1 VGNNYICISVMT
13 SLRVFCI
20 VMDMT
25 VNMFCLRCCC
35 YRASTGLATA
45 NTYTHTH
52 NTLLCAWRAAA
63 GQYSVHKS
71 PVADLLYTGGV
82 QW

>member
-1 VGNNYICISVMT
+1 MT

-25 VNMFCLRCCC
+25 VEMFCLRCCC

-45 NTYTHTH
+45 NTHTHTTRCCAH
-52 NTLLCAWRAAA
+52 DVLLLDNIAYINHPWQIYCI
-63 GQYSVHKS
+63 QVEFNEK
-71 PVADLLYTGGV
+71 
-82 QW
+82 